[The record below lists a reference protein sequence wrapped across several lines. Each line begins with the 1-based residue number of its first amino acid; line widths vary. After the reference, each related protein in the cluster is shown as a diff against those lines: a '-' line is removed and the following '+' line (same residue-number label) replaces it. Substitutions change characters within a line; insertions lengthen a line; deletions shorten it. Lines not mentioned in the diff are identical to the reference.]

1 MRSLRTIQEAIM
13 PPVSSYVETVKQSV
27 VVLASIG
34 GVCLSGAVKIGGRL
48 DKLIDTDFD
57 DYTDPLAS
65 ED

>member
-1 MRSLRTIQEAIM
+1 MKALSYIREAIM
-13 PPVSSYVETVKQSV
+13 PPVSLYVEKFKQNA